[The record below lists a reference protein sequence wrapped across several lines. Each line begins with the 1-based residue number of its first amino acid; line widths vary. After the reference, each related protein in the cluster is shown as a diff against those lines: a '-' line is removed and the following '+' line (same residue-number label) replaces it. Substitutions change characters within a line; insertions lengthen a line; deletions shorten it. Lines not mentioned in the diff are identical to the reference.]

1 VIREGYARC
10 REVTRAHAKSFYW
23 ASFALFG
30 ARRRAAFALYAFCRR
45 LDDVVDEEHLIR
57 STLPL
62 AAHRVREQLAEARA
76 VLLGAD
82 PAGTWLH
89 PAEVAAL
96 RDTLSR
102 FHIPIEPFLELIAG
116 MEMDLAGTRYRT
128 AGELDL
134 YCHRVAGVVGLML
147 FPVLGGGP
155 EASAQAAELGRAMQ
169 LTNILRDVREDLA
182 RGRLYLPEETLAAHG
197 LSAAD
202 VERGVTD
209 ARWAALMRSQ
219 ISRAR
224 EGYRRALPGVR
235 FLTAFGAATAVRLM
249 AALYAGILDAIEAR
263 AFDVFSGRAF
273 VPFRTKLSIATRV
286 LLRGEA

>member
-1 VIREGYARC
+1 MIDEGYRRC
-10 REVTRAHAKSFYW
+10 REVTRAHARSFYW

-45 LDDVVDEEHLIR
+45 LDDAVDEEALTR
-57 STLPL
+57 STWPR
-62 AAHRVREQLAEARA
+62 ASHQVNAMLAEARA

-82 PAGTWLH
+82 PRGTWLH

-96 RDTLSR
+96 RDTMER
-102 FHIPIEPFLELIAG
+102 FHIPVQPFLDLIAG
-116 MEMDLAGTRYRT
+116 MEMDLAGTRYRST
-128 AGELDL
+128 AELDL

-169 LTNILRDVREDLA
+169 LTNILRDVREDLG
-182 RGRLYLPEETLAAHG
+182 RGRLYLPEDTLAAHG
-197 LSAAD
+197 LSPAD
-202 VERGVTD
+202 VERGVND

-235 FLTAFGAATAVRLM
+235 LLTAFGAATAVRLM

-263 AFDVFSGRAF
+263 GFDVSARAF
-273 VPFRTKLSIATRV
+273 VPFRRKVAIAARV
-286 LLRGEA
+286 LLGGAA